1 MRRALIHV
9 GSSKTGSTAIQHSL
23 THADPKRCGFGCLHT
38 TGISPHVVLAA
49 LYRDFDAL
57 DPYIKACFGNAAAVE
72 AARPA
77 LHAEIARLL
86 ERCPNL
92 VLSSEFLF
100 DAPPED
106 IRRLKADLLDHGIG
120 DFRIVCYVREPAA
133 HYLSDLQEFLKN
145 NTDLR
150 RFLPQ
155 SYRYRFRATLQRWE
169 AEFPG
174 RLAVRAFERT
184 AFPHGNV
191 IHDFQGQID
200 GFFGTVQPAGPEF
213 TRNES
218 LCNLALFALH
228 HIMRQMPAL
237 DPSTAGYRRRRVLR
251 EMLDASARRMAGQPA
266 RSALHPSVARYVNQA
281 HGEDLEWLAGEYGIR
296 FAAVEYGGNGPFP
309 LTLSEPPHL
318 AELVVPPPAQAL
330 IQLLSR
336 VLAGQAFGNPAA
348 GAG

>member
-1 MRRALIHV
+1 MRKALIHI

-23 THADPKRCGFGCLHT
+23 AHANAEESGFGCLQT
-38 TGISPHVVLAA
+38 RGIPPHLVLAA

-57 DPYIKACFGNAAAVE
+57 DPYIKSRFGNAAAVE

-77 LHAEIARLL
+77 VHAEIGRLL
-86 ERCPNL
+86 EQCPNL

-100 DAPPED
+100 SAPPER
-106 IRRLKADLLDHGIG
+106 IRQLKADLLGHGID

-145 NTDLR
+145 NTNLR

-155 SYRYRFRATLQRWE
+155 SYRYRFRETLQHWQ

-174 RLAVRAFERT
+174 QLAVRAFERA
-184 AFPHGNV
+184 AFPQGSV
-191 IHDFQGQID
+191 IHDFHGQID
-200 GFFGTVQPAGPEF
+200 DFFGTAQPAGPEF

-218 LCNLALFALH
+218 LCNLALFAMH
-228 HIMRQMPAL
+228 HIQRQVPAL
-237 DPSTAGYRRRRVLR
+237 DRSTAGYQRRRTLR
-251 EMLDASARRMAGQPA
+251 EMLDANARRMAERPA
-266 RSALHPSVARYVNQA
+266 RSALHASVARYVNQA
-281 HGEDLEWLAGEYGIR
+281 HAEDLHWLAAEYGIR
-296 FAAVEYGGNGPFP
+296 FAAAEDDSGTMPAV
-309 LTLSEPPHL
+309 TLSDPPRL

-336 VLAGQAFGNPAA
+336 VVAGQAFGDSVS

>member
-1 MRRALIHV
+1 MRKALIHI

-23 THADPKRCGFGCLHT
+23 AHANAEESGFGCLQT
-38 TGISPHVVLAA
+38 RGIPPHLVLAA

-57 DPYIKACFGNAAAVE
+57 DPYIKTRFGSAAAVE

-77 LHAEIARLL
+77 VHAEIGRLL
-86 ERCPNL
+86 EHCPNL

-100 DAPPED
+100 STPPER
-106 IRRLKADLLDHGIG
+106 IRQLKADLFGHGIG

-155 SYRYRFRATLQRWE
+155 SYRYRFRETLQHWQ

-174 RLAVRAFERT
+174 QLAVRAFERA
-184 AFPHGNV
+184 AFPQGNV
-191 IHDFQGQID
+191 IHDFHGQID
-200 GFFGTVQPAGPEF
+200 GFFGTAQPAGPEF

-218 LCNLALFALH
+218 LCNLALFAMH
-228 HIMRQMPAL
+228 HIQRQVPAL
-237 DPSTAGYRRRRVLR
+237 DRSTAGYQRRKLLR
-251 EMLDASARRMAGQPA
+251 ETLETGARRMTERPA

-281 HGEDLEWLAGEYGIR
+281 HAEDLRWLATEYGIR
-296 FAAVEYGGNGPFP
+296 FAAAEDGTDAATV
-309 LTLSEPPHL
+309 TLSDPPHL
-318 AELVVPPPAQAL
+318 SELVVPPNPHAI

-336 VLAGQAFGNPAA
+336 LVAGQNFGDSVS

>member
-1 MRRALIHV
+1 MRRALIHI

-23 THADPKRCGFGCLHT
+23 AHGGPEASGFGYPQT
-38 TGISPHVVLAA
+38 RGIPPHLALAA

-77 LHAEIARLL
+77 VHAEIAGLL

-100 DAPPED
+100 DAPAER
-106 IRRLKADLLDHGIG
+106 IRQLKADLLGHGIG

-155 SYRYRFRATLQRWE
+155 SYRYRFRETLQRWE

-174 RLAVRAFERT
+174 QLSVCAFERT
-184 AFPHGNV
+184 AFPQGNV
-191 IHDFQGQID
+191 IRDFNGRID
-200 GFFGTVQPAGPEF
+200 AFFGTVQPDAPAF

-228 HIMRQMPAL
+228 RRLRQVPAL
-237 DPSTAGYRRRRVLR
+237 DLSADGYRRRRALR
-251 EMLDASARRMAGQPA
+251 EALAAGARRMAAGRPA
-266 RSALHPSVARYVNQA
+266 RSVLHPSVARYVNRA
-281 HGEDLEWLAGEYGIR
+281 HGADLEWLAGEYGIR
-296 FAAVEYGGNGPFP
+296 FAALQDDDGD
-309 LTLSEPPHL
+309 LTPPALSDPPHL
-318 AELVVPPPAQAL
+318 AELVVPPPSEAL
-330 IQLLSR
+330 TYLLSR
-336 VLAGQAFGNPAA
+336 PPAG
-348 GAG
+348 

>member
-1 MRRALIHV
+1 MRRALIHI

-23 THADPKRCGFGCLHT
+23 AHAGPERCGFGCLHT
-38 TGISPHVVLAA
+38 RGISPHLMLAA
-49 LYRDFDAL
+49 LYRDFEAL
-57 DPYIKACFGNAAAVE
+57 DPYIKACFGSAAGVE

-77 LHAEIARLL
+77 VHAEIAELL

-100 DAPPED
+100 DAQQED
-106 IRRLKADLLDHGIG
+106 IRRLKTDLVGHGIG

-169 AEFPG
+169 AAFPG
-174 RLAVRAFERT
+174 QLSVHAFERT
-184 AFPHGNV
+184 AFPQGNV
-191 IHDFQGQID
+191 IHDFNRRID
-200 GFFGTVQPAGPEF
+200 GFFGTVQPEAPAF

-228 HIMRQMPAL
+228 HRLRQVPAL
-237 DPSTAGYRRRRVLR
+237 DRSADGYRRRRALR
-251 EMLDASARRMAGQPA
+251 EALDAGARRMTSQPA
-266 RSALHPSVARYVNQA
+266 RSTLHPSVARYVNRA
-281 HGEDLEWLAGEYGIR
+281 HGEDLTWLAAEYGIR
-296 FAAVEYGGNGPFP
+296 FAALQGDDGELTPP
-309 LTLSEPPHL
+309 TLSDPPHL
-318 AELVVPPPAQAL
+318 AELVMPPPAQAL
-330 IQLLSR
+330 AHLLSR
-336 VLAGQAFGNPAA
+336 PLAG
-348 GAG
+348 